1 MVYKEIKKI
10 KYYIWSYLRIRLYIL
25 STDEKNTEK
34 KPTSLRRDKNPE
46 FQSLPENFGLKATP
60 EFKAHV
66 AKKLS
71 DVIEK

>member
-1 MVYKEIKKI
+1 MGIQPHVVF
-10 KYYIWSYLRIRLYIL
+10 RLFIL